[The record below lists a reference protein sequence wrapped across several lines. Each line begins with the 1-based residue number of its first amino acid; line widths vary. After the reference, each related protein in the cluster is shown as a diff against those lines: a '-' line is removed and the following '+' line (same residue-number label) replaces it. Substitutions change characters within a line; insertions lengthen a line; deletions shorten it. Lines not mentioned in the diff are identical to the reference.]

1 MKISRR
7 TACAALLAGGVVRG
21 QSAAGPFEG
30 HEDVGTVLHPGG
42 LEYDAAARAYT
53 IAGSGENVWATAD
66 AFYFVWKK
74 VSGDFSLAADISF
87 PTSTGNAHKKG
98 MLMFRQSLDPDSAY
112 ADVALHNEGL
122 TSLQSRAEKGAA
134 THEVQAAV
142 SAPKRL
148 RITKHGSTFFMGLG
162 DAGGLKFAGPCM
174 QVTLAGTYYVG
185 LGVCSHDKDVVEKAV
200 FHNVELAPLR
210 ASIRLTPYS
219 VIETVTVTS
228 TDRRV
233 TWYAPER
240 LEKPA
245 WSDDGTE
252 IIFTRGGRTAKVA
265 EKGGVPQAAGQRPTR
280 APAAAQEHKFTEA
293 NRSGSRQIWRA
304 RPDGS
309 GEEQWTPDDM
319 QNILPQLSPNGRQ
332 LAFLSYDKR
341 TRGLPSNQEVMIRV
355 MNLANKDVSVIARMN
370 GGAGSLD
377 SGCWSPDG
385 RRLTYISYPS
395 AP

>member
-21 QSAAGPFEG
+21 QSAASPFEG

-42 LEYDAAARAYT
+42 FEYDAGAGAYT

-66 AFYFVWKK
+66 AFHFVWKK

-98 MLMFRQSLDPDSAY
+98 MLMFRQSLDADSAY

-122 TSLQSRAEKGAA
+122 TSLQSRAEKGSA

-148 RITKHGSTFFMGLG
+148 RIAKHGADFFLALG
-162 DAGGLKFAGPCM
+162 DGGGLKFAGPCM
-174 QVTLAGTYYVG
+174 RVALAGTYYVG

-200 FHNVELAPLR
+200 FRNVELAPVP

-219 VIETVTVTS
+219 VIETVTVSS

-233 TWYAPER
+233 TWYAPEH

-245 WSDDGTE
+245 WSDDGTA

-265 EKGGVPQAAGQRPTR
+265 EKGGTPEAGDRPTG
-280 APAAAQEHKFTEA
+280 AATAAQDYTYSDSD
-293 NRSGSRQIWRA
+293 RSGSRQIWRA
-304 RPDGS
+304 LPDGT
-309 GEEQWTPDDM
+309 GQEQWTPDDM

-332 LAFLSYDKR
+332 LAFLSYGKE
-341 TRGLPSNQEVMIRV
+341 TRGLPSNQEVTIRV
-355 MNLANKDVSVIARMN
+355 MNLANKEISAIAKLN

-377 SGCWSPDG
+377 AGCWSPDG
-385 RRLTYISYPS
+385 RRLTYISYPA